1 MQSNPAL
8 PRAGFFVALTK
19 PCLHAHIEC
28 HASLIFQEWIM
39 AFDYNAPAEIFAGRS
54 MRGPRPMRYQRF
66 ETGAEALRFAI
77 EVLPRA
83 NLLGAILEA
92 NERRYWHA
100 EIRKLYDS
108 SNYPLP
114 RKEPDPEPEA
124 KVQQAPK
131 IQPASKVQTAP
142 KIQAAQKKS
151 KKAKDKE
158 HATVA

>member
-19 PCLHAHIEC
+19 PRLHAHIEC

-114 RKEPDPEPEA
+114 RKEPAPEPEA
-124 KVQQAPK
+124 KIQQAPK

>member
-1 MQSNPAL
+1 
-8 PRAGFFVALTK
+8 
-19 PCLHAHIEC
+19 
-28 HASLIFQEWIM
+28 M

-114 RKEPDPEPEA
+114 RKEPEVEPEA
-124 KVQQAPK
+124 KAPPAAKVQSAPK
-131 IQPASKVQTAP
+131 IQPAA
-142 KIQAAQKKS
+142 KIQAASKIQPAAKKT
-151 KKAKDKE
+151 KKVKE
-158 HATVA
+158 SATA

>member
-1 MQSNPAL
+1 
-8 PRAGFFVALTK
+8 
-19 PCLHAHIEC
+19 
-28 HASLIFQEWIM
+28 M

-83 NLLGAILEA
+83 NLLGAIMEA

-108 SNYPLP
+108 PAYPLP
-114 RKEPDPEPEA
+114 RAEVKAEPEPK
-124 KVQQAPK
+124 KV
-131 IQPASKVQTAP
+131 
-142 KIQAAQKKS
+142 
-151 KKAKDKE
+151 KKAK
-158 HATVA
+158 ASAAAG

>member
-19 PCLHAHIEC
+19 PRLHAHIEC

-131 IQPASKVQTAP
+131 IQPASKIQTAP

>member
-1 MQSNPAL
+1 
-8 PRAGFFVALTK
+8 
-19 PCLHAHIEC
+19 
-28 HASLIFQEWIM
+28 M

-108 SNYPLP
+108 ANYPLP
-114 RKEPDPEPEA
+114 RKEMDPEPEVKAAPAA
-124 KVQQAPK
+124 KSQPAPK
-131 IQPASKVQTAP
+131 IQPATKIHAAA
-142 KIQAAQKKS
+142 KIQPATKRAKKV
-151 KKAKDKE
+151 KE
-158 HATVA
+158 SATA

>member
-1 MQSNPAL
+1 M
-8 PRAGFFVALTK
+8 
-19 PCLHAHIEC
+19 
-28 HASLIFQEWIM
+28 FQEWIM

-100 EIRKLYDS
+100 EIRRLYDS

-114 RKEPDPEPEA
+114 RKEPEAEPEA
-124 KVQQAPK
+124 KIQQAPK
-131 IQPASKVQTAP
+131 IQPTSKVQAAS
-142 KIQAAQKKS
+142 KIQPAPKKS
-151 KKAKDKE
+151 KKAKE
-158 HATVA
+158 SATA

>member
-1 MQSNPAL
+1 M
-8 PRAGFFVALTK
+8 
-19 PCLHAHIEC
+19 
-28 HASLIFQEWIM
+28 FQEWIM
-39 AFDYNAPAEIFAGRS
+39 AFDYNAPAEVFAGRS

-114 RKEPDPEPEA
+114 RKEPEPEPE
-124 KVQQAPK
+124 PK
-131 IQPASKVQTAP
+131 LQPEQKAQPELKAQPAP
-142 KIQAAQKKS
+142 
-151 KKAKDKE
+151 KKAKK
-158 HATVA
+158 AKASKAPAKAPAMVA

>member
-1 MQSNPAL
+1 M
-8 PRAGFFVALTK
+8 
-19 PCLHAHIEC
+19 
-28 HASLIFQEWIM
+28 FQEWIM

-114 RKEPDPEPEA
+114 RKEPEAEPEA
-124 KVQQAPK
+124 KIQQAPK
-131 IQPASKVQTAP
+131 IQPTS
-142 KIQAAQKKS
+142 KIQAATKIQAVPKKS
-151 KKAKDKE
+151 KKAKE
-158 HATVA
+158 SATA

>member
-1 MQSNPAL
+1 M
-8 PRAGFFVALTK
+8 
-19 PCLHAHIEC
+19 
-28 HASLIFQEWIM
+28 FQEWIM

-114 RKEPDPEPEA
+114 RKEPEAEPEA
-124 KVQQAPK
+124 KIQSAPK
-131 IQPASKVQTAP
+131 IQPASK
-142 KIQAAQKKS
+142 IQAATKIQPAPKKS
-151 KKAKDKE
+151 KKAKE
-158 HATVA
+158 SATA

>member
-1 MQSNPAL
+1 VKSDPA
-8 PRAGFFVALTK
+8 RTSAGFFVALTK
-19 PCLHAHIEC
+19 PRLRAYIERN
-28 HASLIFQEWIM
+28 ASLMFQEWIM

-114 RKEPDPEPEA
+114 RKELEAEPEA
-124 KVQQAPK
+124 KIQQAPK
-131 IQPASKVQTAP
+131 IQPTSKVQAAT
-142 KIQAAQKKS
+142 KIQAAPKKS
-151 KKAKDKE
+151 KKAKE
-158 HATVA
+158 AATA

>member
-1 MQSNPAL
+1 
-8 PRAGFFVALTK
+8 
-19 PCLHAHIEC
+19 
-28 HASLIFQEWIM
+28 
-39 AFDYNAPAEIFAGRS
+39 
-54 MRGPRPMRYQRF
+54 MRYQRF

-114 RKEPDPEPEA
+114 RKEPEAEPEA
-124 KVQQAPK
+124 KIQSAPK
-131 IQPASKVQTAP
+131 IQPTS
-142 KIQAAQKKS
+142 KIQAATRIQAAPKKS
-151 KKAKDKE
+151 KKAKE
-158 HATVA
+158 SATA

>member
-1 MQSNPAL
+1 
-8 PRAGFFVALTK
+8 
-19 PCLHAHIEC
+19 
-28 HASLIFQEWIM
+28 M

-100 EIRKLYDS
+100 EIRKLYDAPA
-108 SNYPLP
+108 YPLA
-114 RKEPDPEPEA
+114 RKEAEAKSEPEIG
-124 KVQQAPK
+124 QAPK
-131 IQPASKVQTAP
+131 KN
-142 KIQAAQKKS
+142 
-151 KKAKDKE
+151 KKAKTP
-158 HATVA
+158 ATAA

>member
-1 MQSNPAL
+1 
-8 PRAGFFVALTK
+8 
-19 PCLHAHIEC
+19 
-28 HASLIFQEWIM
+28 M
-39 AFDYNAPAEIFAGRS
+39 AFDYNAPAEVFAGRS

-100 EIRKLYDS
+100 EIRRLYDS

-114 RKEPDPEPEA
+114 RKEMDAEPEA
-124 KVQQAPK
+124 K
-131 IQPASKVQTAP
+131 IQPEQKAP
-142 KIQAAQKKS
+142 PAPKKS
-151 KKAKDKE
+151 KKAKMA
-158 HATVA
+158 ATAA

>member
-1 MQSNPAL
+1 
-8 PRAGFFVALTK
+8 
-19 PCLHAHIEC
+19 
-28 HASLIFQEWIM
+28 M
-39 AFDYNAPAEIFAGRS
+39 AFDYNGPAEVFAGRS

-77 EVLPRA
+77 EILPRA

-114 RKEPDPEPEA
+114 RKEPEVEPEP
-124 KVQQAPK
+124 KVQPEQKAQPAQKIQSAPK
-131 IQPASKVQTAP
+131 KT
-142 KIQAAQKKS
+142 
-151 KKAKDKE
+151 KKAKAPAK
-158 HATVA
+158 APAKTPAMVA

>member
-1 MQSNPAL
+1 LNPA
-8 PRAGFFVALTK
+8 PVASGFFVALIK
-19 PCLHAHIEC
+19 PRLRAYIERN
-28 HASLIFQEWIM
+28 ASLMFEERIM
-39 AFDYNAPAEIFAGRS
+39 AFDYNAPAEVFAGRS

-108 SNYPLP
+108 PGYPLP
-114 RKEPDPEPEA
+114 RKEPEAEPEA
-124 KVQQAPK
+124 KTEQSPK
-131 IQPASKVQTAP
+131 KT
-142 KIQAAQKKS
+142 
-151 KKAKDKE
+151 KKAK
-158 HATVA
+158 ATATAA

>member
-1 MQSNPAL
+1 
-8 PRAGFFVALTK
+8 
-19 PCLHAHIEC
+19 
-28 HASLIFQEWIM
+28 M

-114 RKEPDPEPEA
+114 RKEPEAEPAA
-124 KVQQAPK
+124 KVQSAPK
-131 IQPASKVQTAP
+131 IQPAA
-142 KIQAAQKKS
+142 KIQAASKIQPAAKKT
-151 KKAKDKE
+151 KKVKE
-158 HATVA
+158 SATA

>member
-1 MQSNPAL
+1 
-8 PRAGFFVALTK
+8 
-19 PCLHAHIEC
+19 
-28 HASLIFQEWIM
+28 M

-114 RKEPDPEPEA
+114 RKEPEAEPEVKAAPAA
-124 KVQQAPK
+124 KSHAAPK
-131 IQPASKVQTAP
+131 IQPAT
-142 KIQAAQKKS
+142 KIQAAT
-151 KKAKDKE
+151 KKAKKVKE
-158 HATVA
+158 SATA